1 MKKPRQKSLRQA
13 LEDHAP
19 WKPPKWDEA
28 DAGALQALAKG
39 EADEIAQKR
48 ALDFFINRLCGTYDM
63 HYRPGTEGQR
73 DTDFALGRAFPGQQI
88 RKLLIVN
95 LSALRRKEK

>member
-1 MKKPRQKSLRQA
+1 MAKPKSIRKA
-13 LEDHAP
+13 LEDNAP
-19 WKPPKWDEA
+19 WKPPKWDDA
-28 DAGALQALAKG
+28 DAGALQALARG
-39 EADEIAQKR
+39 EADEGAQKR
-48 ALDFFINRLCGTYDM
+48 ALDFIVHKLCATYDL

-88 RKLLIVN
+88 RKLLIIN